1 MPLARLIQGHLD
13 QRTRVELPSD
23 RSTPCG
29 VLLPLLATETGY
41 ELLYTLR
48 TDSLPSHGGQV
59 SFPGGKQAPRDRGPE
74 DTALREASEELGID
88 ADDVRVIGRLDDV
101 YTLGVEYLITPVV
114 GVLDQRATLSP
125 NPGEVA
131 DVFTVDV
138 EELGDPAHRG
148 SVKKSWGGTQYDM
161 PVITAGRHNIWGA
174 TYSITLNFLD
184 CVRSARG
191 D

>member
-1 MPLARLIQGHLD
+1 MDFEYSTDQQAILDAVGSLLEQHAGPARAIALQDKDGYD
-13 QRTRVELPSD
+13 TEL
-23 RSTPCG
+23 
-29 VLLPLLATETGY
+29 
-41 ELLYTLR
+41 
-48 TDSLPSHGGQV
+48 
-59 SFPGGKQAPRDRGPE
+59 
-74 DTALREASEELGID
+74 DTALREASEELGIA

-125 NPGEVA
+125 NPDEVA
-131 DVFTVDV
+131 DVFTVGV